1 MRMAALSL
9 GCGGRIE
16 IGRDA
21 EAEAERGRGG
31 AESTVGKGKRRGE
44 GIGGKRRAGGVGE
57 GAGLGPEKRK
67 ERTDYRGLVYDW
79 WTIELYFIFYH
90 F

>member
-9 GCGGRIE
+9 GSGGRIKK
-16 IGRDA
+16 GRDA

-31 AESTVGKGKRRGE
+31 AESTVGRGKRKGE
-44 GIGGKRRAGGVGE
+44 RIGGKRRAEGVGE

-79 WTIELYFIFYH
+79 WTIELYFVLYH